1 MFKVSLI
8 LLIVGIALFL
18 LIDVLLKGMTTEEK
32 LIAKIESEYPKRIWF
47 PTTLFMLDVLAFFIC
62 VIITIIQW

>member
-8 LLIVGIALFL
+8 LLIIGIALFL
-18 LIDVLLKGMTTEEK
+18 LIGILIKGMTTEEK
-32 LIAKIESEYPKRIWF
+32 LIAKIESEYPKRISIS
-47 PTTLFMLDVLAFFIC
+47 TTLFILDVLAFFIC

>member
-8 LLIVGIALFL
+8 LLIVGIVLFL
-18 LIDVLLKGMTTEEK
+18 LIGILIKGMTTEEK
-32 LIAKIESEYPKRIWF
+32 LIAKIESEYPKRISIS
-47 PTTLFMLDVLAFFIC
+47 TTLFILDVLAFFIC

>member
-8 LLIVGIALFL
+8 LLIVGIVLFL
-18 LIDVLLKGMTTEEK
+18 LIGILIKGMTTEEK
-32 LIAKIESEYPKRIWF
+32 LIAKIESEYPTRISIS
-47 PTTLFMLDVLAFFIC
+47 TTLFILDVLAFFIC

>member
-18 LIDVLLKGMTTEEK
+18 LIGILIKGMTTEEK
-32 LIAKIESEYPKRIWF
+32 LIAKIESEYPKRISIS
-47 PTTLFMLDVLAFFIC
+47 TTLFILDVLAFFIC

>member
-8 LLIVGIALFL
+8 LLIIGIALFL
-18 LIDVLLKGMTTEEK
+18 LIGILIKGMTTEEK
-32 LIAKIESEYPKRIWF
+32 VIAKIESEYPKRISISA
-47 PTTLFMLDVLAFFIC
+47 TLFILDVLAFFIC

>member
-18 LIDVLLKGMTTEEK
+18 LIGVLVKGMTTEEK
-32 LIAKIESEYPKRIWF
+32 LIAKIESEYPKRINIT
-47 PTTLFMLDVLAFFIC
+47 TTLFMLDVLAFFVC
-62 VIITIIQW
+62 VVITIIQW